1 MLNLLGLWFQLSPPV
16 EHGEDEAE
24 RDGGVCRETTNP
36 PEGEVFLDIYTLG
49 SKRAADSHL
58 VQGRQMSRPL
68 EAKLSEADKN
78 TTA

>member
-49 SKRAADSHL
+49 SKRAADSL
-58 VQGRQMSRPL
+58 GSGATNESPL
-68 EAKLSEADKN
+68 GGKVVRG
-78 TTA
+78 